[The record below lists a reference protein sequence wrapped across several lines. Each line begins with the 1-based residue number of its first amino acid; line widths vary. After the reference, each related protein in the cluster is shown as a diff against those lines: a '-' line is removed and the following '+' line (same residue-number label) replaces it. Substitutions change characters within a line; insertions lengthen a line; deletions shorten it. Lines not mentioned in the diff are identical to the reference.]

1 MKILTAAY
9 NTDVLIVDTDNA
21 NIQPIRAQRNACSRV
36 YLVP

>member
-9 NTDVLIVDTDNA
+9 NTDALIVDTDNA
-21 NIQPIRAQRNACSRV
+21 DIQPISAQRNACNRV